1 VHPEMIES
9 AVSEILAHEEFNLG
23 TLIGKATKEEFLDVN
38 EVKVVFNDKNQ
49 IQVLY
54 DKDIILLQN
63 KANYLQETK

>member
-1 VHPEMIES
+1 MSNVKQQLAKVNKEY
-9 AVSEILAHEEFNLG
+9 SE
-23 TLIGKATKEEFLDVN
+23 
-38 EVKVVFNDKNQ
+38 EVQKLKRELNDAINDKNQ

>member
-1 VHPEMIES
+1 LSNVKQQLAKVNKEY
-9 AVSEILAHEEFNLG
+9 SE
-23 TLIGKATKEEFLDVN
+23 
-38 EVKVVFNDKNQ
+38 EVQKLKRELNDAINDKNQ